1 MKKIV
6 ILIPLFLFSKFFSQF
21 NTVSYSGRLNSIAV
35 APLSEN
41 RFEGNFLSYHIEGRT
56 GKKLKEI
63 KEPDKRKVSEAA
75 ETKGSSK
82 KQKTQSKSFFREQTP
97 ETEKKEA
104 DDLEEDHPLEEDP
117 DEISMKKLR
126 YKKLDL
132 ITEGNYDF
140 REEQVV
146 FMPLKRMIVTSNYG
160 NRFHPVDK
168 VEKFHAGVDLRA
180 NSDYVFAVLD
190 GIVTDAGYSG
200 GAGNYIKIRHGD
212 FETVYMHLSRTFFS
226 EGDIIYAGDII
237 ALSGNTG
244 KSTAPHLH
252 FAVKENGKYINP
264 IQFLNDLIQTNN
276 ALADYNNGK

>member
-6 ILIPLFLFSKFFSQF
+6 ILIPLFLFSKFYSQF
-21 NTVSYSGRLNSIAV
+21 NTVLYSGRLNSIAV
-35 APLSEN
+35 TPLSEN
-41 RFEGNFLSYHIEGRT
+41 RFGGSFLSYHIEGRS
-56 GKKLKEI
+56 GRKLKEPR
-63 KEPDKRKVSEAA
+63 EADKRKGA
-75 ETKGSSK
+75 ESTERKE
-82 KQKTQSKSFFREQTP
+82 SKSRSETFVEKQP
-97 ETEKKEA
+97 VPGTEKPEA
-104 DDLEEDHPLEEDP
+104 GDVEEDLPLEENN
-117 DEISMKKLR
+117 EAVGKTKR

-132 ITEGNYDF
+132 ITEGNNDF

-146 FMPLKRMIVTSNYG
+146 FMPLKRMIITSNFG
-160 NRFHPVDK
+160 TRFHPVDK

-180 NSDYVFAVLD
+180 NGDYVFAVLD
-190 GIVTDAGYSG
+190 GIVTGAGYSG

-212 FETVYMHLSRTFFS
+212 FETMYMHLSRIFFS
-226 EGDIIYAGDII
+226 EGDIIYSGDII

-252 FAVKENGKYINP
+252 FAVKENGRYINP

>member
-1 MKKIV
+1 MKKII
-6 ILIPLFLFSKFFSQF
+6 ILIPLFLFSKFYSQF
-21 NTVSYSGRLNSIAV
+21 NTVSYRGKLNSIAV
-35 APLSEN
+35 TPLSEN
-41 RFEGNFLSYHIEGRT
+41 RFSGHFIFYHIEGEVI
-56 GKKLKEI
+56 KKRKEAKEAEKRKNSELIEI
-63 KEPDKRKVSEAA
+63 KEPLKESKVQSADF
-75 ETKGSSK
+75 SK
-82 KQKTQSKSFFREQTP
+82 ELSP
-97 ETEKKEA
+97 EA
-104 DDLEEDHPLEEDP
+104 DDPEEDLPLRNH
-117 DEISMKKLR
+117 KKIAEKRLR

-132 ITEGNYDF
+132 ITADNYDF
-140 REEQVV
+140 KEEQVV
-146 FMPLKRMIVTSNYG
+146 FMPLQRMIITSNYG

-168 VEKFHAGVDLRA
+168 TEKFHAGIDLCA

-190 GIVTDAGYSG
+190 GTVSDAGYSG

-252 FAVKENGKYINP
+252 FAVKENGRYINP

>member
-1 MKKIV
+1 MKKII
-6 ILIPLFLFSKFFSQF
+6 ILIPLFLFSKFYSQF
-21 NTVSYSGRLNSIAV
+21 NTVSYRGKLNSIAV

-41 RFEGNFLSYHIEGRT
+41 RFSGHFLSYHIEGKT
-56 GKKLKEI
+56 IKKRKEAKEAEKRKNSEPIETKEPLKES
-63 KEPDKRKVSEAA
+63 KVQSADFF
-75 ETKGSSK
+75 KGLS
-82 KQKTQSKSFFREQTP
+82 P
-97 ETEKKEA
+97 EA
-104 DDLEEDHPLEEDP
+104 DDPEEDLPLRNHK
-117 DEISMKKLR
+117 EIAEKRLR

-132 ITEGNYDF
+132 ITAYNYDF
-140 REEQVV
+140 KEEQVV
-146 FMPLKRMIVTSNYG
+146 FMPLQRMIITSNYG

-168 VEKFHAGVDLRA
+168 TEKFHAGVDLRA
-180 NSDYVFAVLD
+180 KSDYVFAVLD
-190 GIVTDAGYSG
+190 GIVSDAGYSG

-252 FAVKENGKYINP
+252 FAVKENGRYINP